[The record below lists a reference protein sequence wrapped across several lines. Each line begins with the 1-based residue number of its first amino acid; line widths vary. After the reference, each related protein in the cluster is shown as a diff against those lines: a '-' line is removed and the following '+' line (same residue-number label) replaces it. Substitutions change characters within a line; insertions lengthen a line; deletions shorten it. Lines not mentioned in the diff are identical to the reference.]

1 MAHTNIA
8 HKKQTQQ
15 IKNIENMTKNKNNKN
30 LTKSISILKILF
42 AFLIASIPLAISCT
56 AWASNVINMSADE
69 ENGVSE
75 EAPIGETEDIIG
87 QHINVNKRRGDKA
100 SADAITIETAQY
112 GDNVITGNQTE
123 TQEILIETTAKM
135 NVVRSIQGGGN
146 DNAANYANEGEL
158 AETLPIVIESEV
170 YDFSNNIV
178 AKPKE
183 TTAPDPES
191 ESAAAAT
198 EPKSGKIEGVVTAV
212 AGRKDENLIAVS
224 TEEIVETTK
233 KETEYTGPR
242 SASIVKASLSEAV
255 YVQQE
260 GENQGFLG
268 QLGTMIMQLF
278 DNSGPTSVTETSA
291 NIQDFSL
298 IQEIVPMPGTEET
311 RVTKVKRQRL
321 LTLEEQSAI
330 LAAQGIATEIKDFPD
345 PATGQWV
352 KAPAVWDTTSNMW
365 VRAAIDPV
373 FEYEEEVVETGA
385 PINMASNTGNQSA
398 PGGILGIKHVGE
410 VDPLKYIELNYQKSP
425 EILLRERTGFDP
437 SELPKG
443 LFQYEDD
450 LYYILSG
457 GVLATE
463 YFYTTQEG
471 DRLYFGEDG
480 KQVKNEKIELN
491 GEYYYLDHT
500 GVMVKDQFV
509 YIREETDSGDTMVF
523 QPYFFGPGGKAYKA
537 PAGRGT
543 VVKQIGDDKFVFDEY
558 GRACYGY
565 VAQDGTILDAN
576 EQPAYE
582 DCMYYCGDIS
592 FPAVETGWHFYDK
605 FKEDEYDDGKDMW
618 LYFSP
623 TTGKKVYQTG
633 LKVKMEII
641 DGQRYGFDEY
651 GVLVNGW
658 TKGSTDG
665 KKYFDY
671 EGDGSLV
678 INGWI
683 SAVPGENS
691 ILERNQKHHTDGVE
705 CWYYISRGAPLTKRV
720 RKINGHKYCFDD
732 DGVMQY
738 GFCIIQGDEYIATL
752 DPEGTGQLSS
762 EDFIYANTEM
772 CTMTEG
778 QRIMFFDDPTIPE
791 EHEDDPY
798 YTALSGAAVEGK
810 EITISLSDGDFKFYA
825 DNKGG
830 VVGKTI
836 TTPTQR
842 GGKYYQNGILLAP
855 LEGRKYGIIR
865 EGDDKVDSDG
875 NHTYI
880 VVDKNGKPVK
890 DTKVLSEGG
899 KNGNYIVV
907 QSGKY
912 RAMYTAPVRHN
923 NQGWWYKEEG
933 KWILV
938 PNNEMPQNEKV
949 YDLEGYLLNTEEYDG
964 PD

>member
-1 MAHTNIA
+1 MV
-8 HKKQTQQ
+8 
-15 IKNIENMTKNKNNKN
+15 ENKNNKN
-30 LTKSISILKILF
+30 LLKSINILQFLF
-42 AFLIASIPLAISCT
+42 VILIASTVLAVSFFVS
-56 AWASNVINMSADE
+56 ASNVNASNVINMSNDE

-75 EAPIGETEDIIG
+75 EAPIGETEDILG
-87 QHINVNKRRGDKA
+87 KYINVNRRRGERA
-100 SADAITIETAQY
+100 SADAIAIETAQY
-112 GDNVITGNQTE
+112 GDNVITGDNTE
-123 TQEILIETTAKM
+123 TEEIILETTAKM

-146 DNAANYANEGEL
+146 ADAAKYSNEGEL
-158 AETLPIVIESEV
+158 AETLPISIESET
-170 YDFSNNIV
+170 YDFSNSIV
-178 AKPKE
+178 AKAPE
-183 TTAPDPES
+183 TTAADP
-191 ESAAAAT
+191 SAEAET
-198 EPKSGKIEGVVTAV
+198 TTIEPKSGKIEGVVTAV
-212 AGRKDENLIAVS
+212 AGRKDENLVAAS
-224 TEEIVETTK
+224 TEETSETVK
-233 KETEYTGPR
+233 KETEYTGPK
-242 SASIVKASLSEAV
+242 SASLVLATLSEAV
-255 YVQQE
+255 TVHQE
-260 GENQGFLG
+260 GENQGILG
-268 QLGTMIMQLF
+268 QLGTMIMHLF
-278 DNSGPTSVTETSA
+278 DYSGPTSVTETSA
-291 NIQDFSL
+291 NIEDFSL
-298 IQEIVPMPGTEET
+298 LQQNGPAPGTEET

-321 LTLEEQSAI
+321 LTLEEQMAI
-330 LAAQGIATEIKDFPD
+330 LAAQGIATEIRDFPD
-345 PATGQWV
+345 SATGLWV
-352 KAPAVWDTTSNMW
+352 KAPAVWDSAANMW
-365 VRAAIDPV
+365 VRATIDPV
-373 FEYEEEVVETGA
+373 MEYEEEVIETGIA
-385 PINMASNTGNQSA
+385 PSPNAQNQSA
-398 PGGILGIKHVGE
+398 PGGILGVKYVGE
-410 VDPLKYIELNYQKSP
+410 VDPMKYIELNYGKSP
-425 EILLRERTGFDP
+425 EVLLKERTGFDP

-457 GVLATE
+457 GVLATD
-463 YFYTTQEG
+463 YFFTTEDG
-471 DRLYFGEDG
+471 DRLYFGDDG
-480 KQVKNEKIELN
+480 KQVKNEKIEFN

-500 GVMVKDQFV
+500 GVMAKDQFV

-565 VAQDGTILDAN
+565 VAQDGTIIDAN
-576 EQPAYE
+576 EEPAYE
-582 DCMYYCGDIS
+582 NCMYYCGDIS
-592 FPAVETGWHFYDK
+592 YPAIETGWHFYDK

-658 TKGSTDG
+658 TKGSSDG

-683 SAVPGENS
+683 SAVPSENS
-691 ILERNQKHHTDGVE
+691 ILERNQKHNTDGVE

-738 GFCIIQGDEYIATL
+738 GFCIVQGDEYIATL

-762 EDFIYANTEM
+762 EDFIYANTDL

-778 QRIMFFDDPTIPE
+778 QRIMYFDDPTIPE

-810 EITISLSDGDFKFYA
+810 EITITLSDGDFKFYA

-855 LEGRKYGIIR
+855 LEGRKYGLIR

-875 NHTYI
+875 NHIYI
-880 VVDKNGKPVK
+880 VVDKKRQV
-890 DTKVLSEGG
+890 
-899 KNGNYIVV
+899 
-907 QSGKY
+907 
-912 RAMYTAPVRHN
+912 
-923 NQGWWYKEEG
+923 
-933 KWILV
+933 
-938 PNNEMPQNEKV
+938 
-949 YDLEGYLLNTEEYDG
+949 
-964 PD
+964 